1 MSPFRTILFLLL
13 AIIPFPVSAAMVEAN
28 VSSHFLTRGEQAV
41 LEVVIKG
48 TNDISDVSPA
58 IPDIAGLQIRSV
70 GFGAQPRFA
79 PGRRIDYVFS
89 YMISSYQEGRY
100 KVPAIEVPLAS
111 GTVRTQPFEIEVFD
125 EMALEW
131 STARIGDEQVRYA
144 AAFRATKPSPYVGEK
159 VPVEIKLYF
168 PVTQRVEDWGI
179 PDFEREGLSAWR
191 FQPQP
196 RVGRATLLGR
206 TYTTVSYPSTLSA
219 NRTGA
224 VRIGP
229 ASLRLQTV
237 QFDPSNFG
245 QAYFEAANLDIP
257 ALALEAKELPGG
269 APEGFDNA
277 IGQFDLDVRSSETEV
292 REGDPVSLEITV
304 SGRGNLD
311 TILPPKPLDEDGWK
325 LYDASTSERGEERRE
340 MYGSVVFRQFMR
352 PLRVQSMIPPFRL
365 VYFDP
370 DAGRYETLVSTP
382 IQLTVLPSTAAP
394 VAQIAAPQALPMP
407 VEEMTD
413 ILGILPGTPALLS
426 GRMTLPAWSWQILPG
441 LLALGLLFR
450 IVKNHLAPKLQ
461 RHPDAI
467 ARAKELREVEKTD
480 GGRTAFYRAAGH
492 FVERWFGQ
500 MPEPQALEILRK
512 RDEICF
518 RPENAGE
525 PVSRAERQQVLRALR
540 RLVVPL
546 VAMALV
552 FSSGRGHASSEAEEA
567 FKEARYAEAAK
578 LWLETGPYERLPAD
592 TLFNIGNAAYRL
604 GSPGEAAL
612 YYRRALERQPTHA
625 EARQNLRFLERKFGS
640 ITVKRPDYQHVL
652 ARLPLPLWQGMLW
665 GGVWFVALGLLTF
678 AATRPGAGV
687 RAAAITALVTGP
699 LVAAA
704 GFTAC
709 HYYPDDARFAPPRE
723 QVVVVSDQASVRT
736 DAARNAPK
744 VIDAPAGSL
753 CRLLNRTGE
762 WAYVAFTNESRGW
775 IPVSDIEPLIP
786 ENAPAPPK
794 LRPRE
799 ASENNA

>member
-1 MSPFRTILFLLL
+1 
-13 AIIPFPVSAAMVEAN
+13 MVEAN

-48 TNDISDVSPA
+48 TNDITEATPS
-58 IPDIAGLQIRSV
+58 IPEVPGLQIRSL

-89 YMISSYQEGRY
+89 YVISSYQEGRY
-100 KVPAIEVPLAS
+100 QIPAIEVPLAS
-111 GTVRTQPFEIEVFD
+111 GEVFTQPLELEVFD

-131 STARIGDEQVRYA
+131 STAKIRDEDVRYA
-144 AAFRATKPSPYVGEK
+144 AAFRATKSSPYVGEK

-168 PVTQRVEDWGI
+168 PVSQRVEDWGI

-196 RVGRATLLGR
+196 RIGRAILLGR
-206 TYTTVSYPSTLSA
+206 TYTTVSYPSTLSP
-219 NRTGA
+219 NRAGP

-229 ASLRLQTV
+229 ATLRLQTV
-237 QFDPSNFG
+237 HSDPINFG
-245 QAYFEAANLDIP
+245 RAEFEAVTLDIP
-257 ALALEAKELPGG
+257 ALNLAAKELPAG

-277 IGQFDLDVRSSETEV
+277 IGNFDLKVRSSETEV
-292 REGDPVSLEITV
+292 REGDPISVEITI

-311 TILPPKPLDEDGWK
+311 TLRPPKPVDEDGWK
-325 LYDASTSERGEERRE
+325 LYDPSTSERGEERRE
-340 MYGSVVFRQFMR
+340 LYGTVSFRQFMR
-352 PLRVQSMIPPFRL
+352 PLRIQSMIPPFRL

-370 DAGRYETLVSTP
+370 DEDRYETLTSEP

-394 VAQIAAPQALPMP
+394 TAQLAAPRALPMP

-413 ILGILPGTPALLS
+413 ILGVLPGSPALLPDRRS
-426 GRMTLPAWSWQILPG
+426 LPPWSWQIVPG
-441 LLALGLLFR
+441 LIALLLIFR
-450 IVKNHLAPKLQ
+450 IAKQHLAPKLK
-461 RHPDAI
+461 RNPDDI
-467 ARAKELREVEKTD
+467 ARSRELREVEKTN

-492 FVERWFGQ
+492 FAERWLGES
-500 MPEPQALEILRK
+500 PSPQIQEILRK

-518 RPENAGE
+518 RPEDANE
-525 PVSRAERQQVLRALR
+525 PVSRSERQEVLRTLR
-540 RLVVPL
+540 RFAMPL
-546 VAMALV
+546 VAFFLMLV
-552 FSSGRGHASSEAEEA
+552 SAPGWGSTEAEEA
-567 FKEARYAEAAK
+567 FKEARYAEAAR
-578 LWLETGPYERLPAD
+578 LWLETGPYDRLPAD

-612 YYRRALERQPTHA
+612 YFRRALEREPTHA

-640 ITVKRPDYQHVL
+640 ITIKRPDYQHVL
-652 ARLPLPLWQGMLW
+652 ARVPLEVWKGILW

-678 AATRPGAGV
+678 AATSPGAGV
-687 RAAAITALVTGP
+687 RVLAVTAMVTGP
-699 LVAAA
+699 LISAA

-709 HYYPDDARFAPPRE
+709 HYYPDDARFAPVRE
-723 QVVVVSDQASVRT
+723 QVVVVSDQATVRT

-744 VIDAPAGSL
+744 VIEAPAGSL
-753 CRLLNRTGE
+753 CRLLNRSGD

-775 IPVSDIEPLIP
+775 VPVSDIEPLIP
-786 ENAPAPPK
+786 DQEPSPPK
-794 LRPRE
+794 LRPRA